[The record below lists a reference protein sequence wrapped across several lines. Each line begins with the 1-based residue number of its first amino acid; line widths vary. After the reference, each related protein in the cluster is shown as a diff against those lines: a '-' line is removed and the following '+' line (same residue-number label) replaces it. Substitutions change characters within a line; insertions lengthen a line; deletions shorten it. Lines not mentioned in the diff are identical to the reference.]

1 MVNPL
6 RIFSVTGFY
15 NPAAFFYF
23 FLRVLLRIL
32 LRRRNRDKILKMVNL
47 ETLEN
52 FLKKLRFPG
61 YLSYVLM
68 VKETKARIKS
78 PLFRYEQ
85 KVSSFIIKKK
95 GSVFVDIG
103 ANVGYYSFLLCDNFE
118 TILAVEPHPNNIRI
132 LETLKSRHNYS
143 KVKVCP
149 FAIGDKDN
157 ARVKLYIGAQCG
169 GHSLLTYNS
178 LLPYNGQNRKY
189 IETRLVTLHTLLKD
203 YPKVDLIKVDVEGAE
218 WFVLKG
224 AEPFLDKIQSWIIEL
239 HNWKKRKELEEWFR
253 SRNYTYRWLDVNHI
267 YAERSE

>member
-6 RIFSVTGFY
+6 RIFGVSGFY
-15 NPAAFFYF
+15 NPVTFFYF
-23 FLRVLLRIL
+23 FFRVLLRIL
-32 LRRRNRDKILKMVNL
+32 LRRKNRDKILKMANL

-52 FLKKLRFPG
+52 FLKKLRFPE

-68 VKETKARIKS
+68 VKETKLRIKS
-78 PLFRYEQ
+78 PLFRHEP

-103 ANVGYYSFLLCDNFE
+103 ANFGYYSFLLHNNFK
-118 TILAVEPHPNNIRI
+118 TILAVEPHLDNIKV
-132 LETLKSRHNYS
+132 LETLKLRHNYS

-157 ARVKLYIGAQCG
+157 ERVKLYIGVQGG
-169 GHSLLTYNS
+169 GHSLLTYHS
-178 LLPYNGQNRKY
+178 LLPYNDQNRKY

-218 WFVLKG
+218 WLVLKG
-224 AEPFLDKIQSWIIEL
+224 AEPFLDKIHSWIIEL
-239 HNWKKRKELEEWFR
+239 HYWEKRKELEEWFG
-253 SRNYTYRWLDVNHI
+253 SRNYTYRWLDDNHI